1 VLEDRINHASLPIF
15 LCSFDLLASLG
26 KLTSNP
32 LLCRP
37 GRPPHLAELAKIPRH
52 PDKTHA

>member
-26 KLTSNP
+26 KLTVD
-32 LLCRP
+32 L
-37 GRPPHLAELAKIPRH
+37 
-52 PDKTHA
+52 